1 MMNVVDDYWS
11 LKKREFTQEILN
23 VSTLD
28 VLASLFTQNEFSGRV
43 NFDENLKTRQRINI
57 KSSTSVNLY
66 CFLQNKVTIDT
77 LMLKLRFICSIR

>member
-1 MMNVVDDYWS
+1 MMNVVDDH
-11 LKKREFTQEILN
+11 LVIEEKEFTRRKILN

-57 KSSTSVNLY
+57 KRNST
-66 CFLQNKVTIDT
+66 LQ
-77 LMLKLRFICSIR
+77 

>member
-28 VLASLFTQNEFSGRV
+28 VLANLFTQNEFSGRV

-77 LMLKLRFICSIR
+77 LMLKL